1 MAAEHD
7 LLKKFQAIQD
17 RIHTVFEDSLATL
30 QGGLPMDPGL
40 TWAPPVD
47 VYETA
52 HEWVLMAET
61 PGLEQEQIDVR
72 IVDHVLYLRGERE
85 TDSDSKQTFHR
96 MERPTGRF
104 ERKFELPDAVDRDKV
119 SAKIENGVLTVV
131 LPKRPTRRRSIRVAI
146 DEKEAE

>member
-1 MAAEHD
+1 
-7 LLKKFQAIQD
+7 
-17 RIHTVFEDSLATL
+17 
-30 QGGLPMDPGL
+30 
-40 TWAPPVD
+40 VD

-119 SAKIENGVLTVV
+119 SAKIENGILTVV
-131 LPKRPTRRRSIRVAI
+131 LPKRPTRRRSIRVSI